1 MSQYK
6 ATDDSIFA
14 LGANGAGSV
23 IQSKVPKHGADE
35 IRIARLGKD
44 GTLVLKD
51 KTGGVLEAAFG
62 RNTYRWNGK
71 TPLTNMLQKYS
82 FANRGFTG
90 GQTDTGSKTTHRN
103 ISVSGSD
110 DWVPVAQGSSRGAPK
125 AEVAPQMSKLQMQ
138 LSKLQKEMAALSSPD
153 GKAKGKSPAGK
164 VASKGKGKSP
174 AGKVASK
181 GKSPAGKV
189 ASKAKGKSPAS
200 AAKGNKGKGKAKAKS
215 SPLSLHVTAN
225 DRDELEDKLRTMLKQ
240 LEDGRSKKRSA
251 SASASASASPHK
263 KVKTSPPK
271 AKSPVVVAAAAALE
285 EGEIGEALEL
295 LQTVPE
301 PVVQDL
307 TQNETL
313 ENFTAG
319 KSVVAAHYTKVTEDM
334 PDAKMT
340 VKELRQDLIRNMYDE
355 AQLRELADGA
365 AIQHARI
372 TKIQTLRDRLT
383 EHFSDLLPEAE
394 CE

>member
-1 MSQYK
+1 MRK
-6 ATDDSIFA
+6 
-14 LGANGAGSV
+14 
-23 IQSKVPKHGADE
+23 
-35 IRIARLGKD
+35 
-44 GTLVLKD
+44 
-51 KTGGVLEAAFG
+51 GG
-62 RNTYRWNGK
+62 
-71 TPLTNMLQKYS
+71 P
-82 FANRGFTG
+82 
-90 GQTDTGSKTTHRN
+90 
-103 ISVSGSD
+103 VSGSD
-110 DWVPVAQGSSRGAPK
+110 QDSERGSAPERRPASVKSAKQALRPERVPQPK
-125 AEVAPQMSKLQMQ
+125 A
-138 LSKLQKEMAALSSPD
+138 
-153 GKAKGKSPAGK
+153 
-164 VASKGKGKSP
+164 
-174 AGKVASK
+174 
-181 GKSPAGKV
+181 
-189 ASKAKGKSPAS
+189 
-200 AAKGNKGKGKAKAKS
+200 
-215 SPLSLHVTAN
+215 
-225 DRDELEDKLRTMLKQ
+225 
-240 LEDGRSKKRSA
+240 RS
-251 SASASASASPHK
+251 H
-263 KVKTSPPK
+263 K

>member
-153 GKAKGKSPAGK
+153 GKA
-164 VASKGKGKSP
+164 
-174 AGKVASK
+174 K

>member
-51 KTGGVLEAAFG
+51 KTGSVLEAAFG

-90 GQTDTGSKTTHRN
+90 GKTDTGSRTTHRN
-103 ISVSGSD
+103 ISVTGSN

-138 LSKLQKEMAALSSPD
+138 LNKLQKEMAALSSPD
-153 GKAKGKSPAGK
+153 AKTKGKSPAGK
-164 VASKGKGKSP
+164 VATKGKGKSP
-174 AGKVASK
+174 AGKVATK
-181 GKSPAGKV
+181 GKG
-189 ASKAKGKSPAS
+189 KGKSPAS
-200 AAKGNKGKGKAKAKS
+200 AAKGKTKAKS
-215 SPLSLHVTAN
+215 SPLSFHVTAN
-225 DRDELEDKLRTMLKQ
+225 DRDELEDKLRTMLNQ

-251 SASASASASPHK
+251 SASACSSASPHK

-271 AKSPVVVAAAAALE
+271 AKSPVVVAAPAALE

-340 VKELRQDLIRNMYDE
+340 VKQLRYDLIHHMYSEDE
-355 AQLRELADGA
+355 LRELADGA
-365 AIQHARI
+365 GIQHARI
-372 TKIQTLRDRLT
+372 TKMQTLRERLAQ
-383 EHFSDLLPEAE
+383 HFAELLPERDDA
-394 CE
+394 